1 MSNSPRARALAAEV
15 RKVRKD
21 KGMSQGV
28 LAEQLGWSIAKISRI
43 ETAQRGIGGPDLAAV
58 LAALRVRGKRREQLL
73 TMAEELGRPSWW
85 EAMAGLSAHTRACI
99 DAEQRATRL
108 TELSLGYVPVLLQ
121 TRGYA
126 TAVCAASGGSTGE
139 IDERVNVRQVRQGIL
154 HKATPVELTAYLD
167 ESVLTRPVG
176 GPAVTG
182 GQLRHLLR
190 CAEAP
195 NITVRVLPT
204 DLGVHA
210 GLGGPFTFIEFSH
223 GIATVLLE
231 SQECGLLLDGP
242 ERVAS
247 FRDSVDDLDR
257 VALGATESRALIVG
271 YAAKFE
277 DRSLRQPT

>member
-99 DAEQRATRL
+99 DAEQRASRL

-121 TRGYA
+121 TRAYA
-126 TAVCAASGGSTGE
+126 TAVCAASGAGTGE
-139 IDERVNVRQVRQGIL
+139 VDEQVNVRQVRQGIL
-154 HKATPVELTAYLD
+154 HKASPVSFTAYLD
-167 ESVLTRPVG
+167 ESVLARPVG
-176 GPAVTG
+176 GPAVSA

-195 NITVRVLPT
+195 NIAVRVLPT
-204 DLGVHA
+204 NLGVHA
-210 GLGGPFTFIEFSH
+210 GLGGPFTVIEFAR
-223 GIATVLLE
+223 GVATVLLE
-231 SQECGLLLDGP
+231 SQECGLLLDDE
-242 ERVAS
+242 ERVAA
-247 FRDSVDDLDR
+247 FRESVDCLDR
-257 VALGATESRALIVG
+257 VALGTVESRAVIGG
-271 YAAKFE
+271 YATKFE
-277 DRSLRQPT
+277 DRSARQLA